1 MRLPASDK
9 VAPIDTVSPDG
20 PFRVVNI
27 GRGAPVHLMDFI
39 AALEHATGRKAQRNY
54 LPMQKGDVPI
64 TFANCD
70 LLEKLTGFRPHTS
83 VEDGL
88 AALVK
93 WRRAYVANEA

>member
-1 MRLPASDK
+1 
-9 VAPIDTVSPDG
+9 
-20 PFRVVNI
+20 
-27 GRGAPVHLMDFI
+27 MDFI
-39 AALEHATGRKAQRNY
+39 AALEEATGKQAKRNY

-70 LLEKLTGFRPHTS
+70 LLEKLTNYRPQTS

-93 WRRAYVANEA
+93 WRRAEYPG